1 VKIMA
6 KSAFRKKEELKQM
19 INLMTGNPVIGI
31 ANVTGIPSAQM
42 QAMKKK
48 MRGKISVKVV
58 KNTLLLMALEEIAK
72 KEHNVEKLKDEV
84 DGQTAII
91 TTNINPFKL
100 YKEMDATKTKM
111 PAKGGETAPEDI
123 MVKSGET
130 EFKPGPIVGE
140 LQKAGIPAAIEKGK
154 VMIKQ
159 DKTVVKSGEKIPKN
173 LAVVL
178 TRLGIYPLTAGFD
191 LTAVYENGMVFKSDV
206 LAVDE
211 TKLRNDMMLLSSRAF
226 SLAMHLSYLTPLTV
240 KPLITKAHDQA
251 LSLSVNLN
259 IPTKETIRIILSK
272 AYAQGLALKS
282 VIKEE

>member
-1 VKIMA
+1 MA
-6 KSAFRKKEELKQM
+6 KSASRKKEELKQI

-31 ANVTGIPSAQM
+31 ANITGIPAAQM
-42 QAMKKK
+42 QTMKKK
-48 MRGKISVKVV
+48 LRGRISVKVV
-58 KNTLLLMALEEIAK
+58 KNTLLLMALEEMAK
-72 KEHNVEKLKDEV
+72 KEHTIEKLKEVV

-154 VMIKQ
+154 VVIKQ
-159 DKTVVKSGEKIPKN
+159 DKTVVKSGEKIPRN

-211 TKLRNDMMLLSSRAF
+211 AKLRNDMILLSSRAF
-226 SLAMHLSYLTPLTV
+226 SLAMHLSYITPLTV
-240 KPLITKAHDQA
+240 KPLIIKAHYQA

-259 IPTKETIRIILSK
+259 IPTKETIKMIVSK
-272 AYAQGLALKS
+272 AYSQGLALTS

>member
-1 VKIMA
+1 MA
-6 KSAFRKKEELKQM
+6 KSASRKKEDLKQM
-19 INLMTGNPVIGI
+19 INLITGNPVTGI
-31 ANVTGIPSAQM
+31 ANITGIPAAQM

-84 DGQTAII
+84 NGQTAII
-91 TTNINPFKL
+91 ATNINPFKL

-154 VMIKQ
+154 VVIKQ
-159 DKTVVKSGEKIPKN
+159 DKIVVKSGEKIPKN

-178 TRLGIYPLTAGFD
+178 TRMGIYPLTAGFD
-191 LTAVYENGMVFKSDV
+191 LTAVYENGMIFKSDV
-206 LAVDE
+206 LEVDE

-226 SLAMHLSYLTPLTV
+226 SLAMHVSYITPLTV
-240 KPLITKAHDQA
+240 KPLITKAHAQA

-259 IPTKETIRIILSK
+259 IPTKETIQIILSK

>member
-1 VKIMA
+1 MA

-154 VMIKQ
+154 VVIKQ

-272 AYAQGLALKS
+272 AYTQGLALKS

>member
-1 VKIMA
+1 MA
-6 KSAFRKKEELKQM
+6 KSASRKKEELKQI

-31 ANVTGIPSAQM
+31 ANITGIPAAQM
-42 QAMKKK
+42 QTMKKK
-48 MRGKISVKVV
+48 LRGRISVKVV
-58 KNTLLLMALEEIAK
+58 KNTLLLMALEEMAK
-72 KEHNVEKLKDEV
+72 KEHNVEKLKEVV

-91 TTNINPFKL
+91 ATNINPFKL

-159 DKTVVKSGEKIPKN
+159 DKIVVKSGEKIPRN

-178 TRLGIYPLTAGFD
+178 TRLGIFPLTAGFD
-191 LTAVYENGMVFKSDV
+191 LTAVYENGMIFKPDV

-211 TKLRNDMMLLSSRAF
+211 VKLRNDIMLLSNQAF
-226 SLAMHLSYLTPLTV
+226 SLAMHLSYITPLTV
-240 KPLITKAHDQA
+240 KPLIIKAHDQA

-259 IPTKETIRIILSK
+259 IPTKETIKMIISK
-272 AYAQGLALKS
+272 AYSQGLALKS
-282 VIKEE
+282 IVNK

>member
-1 VKIMA
+1 MA
-6 KSAFRKKEELKQM
+6 KSASRKKEELKQI

-31 ANVTGIPSAQM
+31 ANITGIPAAQM
-42 QAMKKK
+42 QTMKKK
-48 MRGKISVKVV
+48 LRGKISVKVV
-58 KNTLLLMALEEIAK
+58 KNTLLLMALEEMAK

-91 TTNINPFKL
+91 ATNINPFKL

-154 VMIKQ
+154 VTIKQ
-159 DKTVVKSGEKIPKN
+159 DKIVVKSGEKIPRN

-178 TRLGIYPLTAGFD
+178 TRLGIFPLTAGFD
-191 LTAVYENGMVFKSDV
+191 LTAVYENGMIFKPDV
-206 LAVDE
+206 LAIDE
-211 TKLRNDMMLLSSRAF
+211 TKTRNDIMKIGAQAF
-226 SLAMHLSYLTPLTV
+226 ALAIHLSYVTPFTI
-240 KPLITKAHDQA
+240 KPLITKAHNQA

-259 IPTKETIRIILSK
+259 IPTKETIKMIVSK
-272 AYAQGLALKS
+272 AYSQGLALKS
-282 VIKEE
+282 IIKEE

>member
-1 VKIMA
+1 MA
-6 KSAFRKKEELKQM
+6 KSASRKKEELKQI

-31 ANVTGIPSAQM
+31 ANITGIPAAQM
-42 QAMKKK
+42 QTMKKK
-48 MRGKISVKVV
+48 LRGRISVKVV
-58 KNTLLLMALEEIAK
+58 KNTLLLMALEETTK
-72 KEHNVEKLKDEV
+72 KKRNIEKLKESV
-84 DGQTAII
+84 NGQTAII
-91 TTNINPFKL
+91 ATNINPFKL

-154 VMIKQ
+154 VVMKQ
-159 DKTVVKSGEKIPKN
+159 DKIVVKSGEKIPRN

-211 TKLRNDMMLLSSRAF
+211 AKLRNDMILLSSRAF
-226 SLAMHLSYLTPLTV
+226 SLAMHLSYITPLTV
-240 KPLITKAHDQA
+240 KPLIIKAHAQA

-259 IPTKETIRIILSK
+259 IPTKETIKMIVSK
-272 AYAQGLALKS
+272 AYGHGLALKL
-282 VIKEE
+282 VVRD

>member
-1 VKIMA
+1 MA

>member
-1 VKIMA
+1 MA

-31 ANVTGIPSAQM
+31 ANVTGIPAAQM
-42 QAMKKK
+42 QTMKKRL
-48 MRGKISVKVV
+48 RGKISVKVV

-154 VMIKQ
+154 VVIKQ

-272 AYAQGLALKS
+272 AYTQGLALKS

>member
-1 VKIMA
+1 MA

-19 INLMTGNPVIGI
+19 INLMTRNPVIGI

-272 AYAQGLALKS
+272 AYTQGLALKS

>member
-1 VKIMA
+1 MA
-6 KSAFRKKEELKQM
+6 KSASRKKEELKQI

-31 ANVTGIPSAQM
+31 ANITGIPAAQM
-42 QAMKKK
+42 QTMKKK
-48 MRGKISVKVV
+48 LRGRISVKVV
-58 KNTLLLMALEEIAK
+58 KNTLLLMALEEMAK
-72 KEHNVEKLKDEV
+72 KEHTIEKLKDEV

-91 TTNINPFKL
+91 ATNINPFKL

-159 DKTVVKSGEKIPKN
+159 DKIVVKSGEKIPRN

-178 TRLGIYPLTAGFD
+178 TRLGIFPLTAGFD
-191 LTAVYENGMVFKSDV
+191 LTAVYENGMIFKPDV

-211 TKLRNDMMLLSSRAF
+211 TKLRNDIMLLSNQAF
-226 SLAMHLSYLTPLTV
+226 SLAMHLSYITPLTV
-240 KPLITKAHDQA
+240 KPLITKAHAQA

-259 IPTKETIRIILSK
+259 IPTKETIKMIVSK
-272 AYAQGLALKS
+272 AYSQGLALKS
-282 VIKEE
+282 IVKE

>member
-6 KSAFRKKEELKQM
+6 KSASRKKEELKQM

-31 ANVTGIPSAQM
+31 ANITGIPAAQM
-42 QAMKKK
+42 QTMKKK
-48 MRGKISVKVV
+48 LRGRISVKVV
-58 KNTLLLMALEEIAK
+58 KNTLCLMALEEIAK
-72 KEHNVEKLKDEV
+72 KERNVGKLKDEI

-154 VMIKQ
+154 VVIKQ

-178 TRLGIYPLTAGFD
+178 TRMGIYPLTAGFD
-191 LTAVYENGMVFKSDV
+191 LTAVYENGMVFKPEI

-211 TKLRNDMMLLSSRAF
+211 TKLRNDIMLLSNQAF
-226 SLAMHLSYLTPLTV
+226 SLAMHLSYITSLTV
-240 KPLITKAHDQA
+240 KPLITKAHNQA

-259 IPTKETIRIILSK
+259 IPTKETIPIILSK
-272 AYAQGLALKS
+272 AYSQGLALKS
-282 VIKEE
+282 VVKK

>member
-1 VKIMA
+1 MA
-6 KSAFRKKEELKQM
+6 KSASRKKEELKQI

-31 ANVTGIPSAQM
+31 ANITGIPAAQM
-42 QAMKKK
+42 QTMKKK
-48 MRGKISVKVV
+48 LRGRISVKVV
-58 KNTLLLMALEEIAK
+58 KNTLLLMALEEMAK
-72 KEHNVEKLKDEV
+72 KEHTIEKLKDEV

-91 TTNINPFKL
+91 ATNINPFKL

-159 DKTVVKSGEKIPKN
+159 DKIVVKSGEKIPRN

-178 TRLGIYPLTAGFD
+178 TRLGIFPLTAGFD
-191 LTAVYENGMVFKSDV
+191 LTAVYENGMIFKSDV

-211 TKLRNDMMLLSSRAF
+211 TKLRNDIMLLSNQAF
-226 SLAMHLSYLTPLTV
+226 SLAMHLSYITPLTV
-240 KPLITKAHDQA
+240 KPLIIKAHDQA

-259 IPTKETIRIILSK
+259 IPTKETIKMIISK
-272 AYAQGLALKS
+272 AYSQGLALKS
-282 VIKEE
+282 IIKEE

>member
-1 VKIMA
+1 MA
-6 KSAFRKKEELKQM
+6 KSASRKKEDLKQM
-19 INLMTGNPVIGI
+19 INLITGNPVTGI
-31 ANVTGIPSAQM
+31 ANITGIPAAQM
-42 QAMKKK
+42 QTMKKK

-58 KNTLLLMALEEIAK
+58 KNTLLLMALEEMAK
-72 KEHNVEKLKDEV
+72 KEHNVEKLKEVV

-91 TTNINPFKL
+91 ATNINPFKL

-159 DKTVVKSGEKIPKN
+159 DKIVVKSGEKIPRN

-178 TRLGIYPLTAGFD
+178 TRLGIFPLTAGFD
-191 LTAVYENGMVFKSDV
+191 LTAVYENGMIFKPDV

-211 TKLRNDMMLLSSRAF
+211 VKLRNDIMLLSNQAF
-226 SLAMHLSYLTPLTV
+226 SLAMHLSYITPLTV
-240 KPLITKAHDQA
+240 KPLIIKAHDQA

-259 IPTKETIRIILSK
+259 IPTKETIKMIISK
-272 AYAQGLALKS
+272 AYSQGLALKS
-282 VIKEE
+282 IVNK

>member
-1 VKIMA
+1 
-6 KSAFRKKEELKQM
+6 
-19 INLMTGNPVIGI
+19 
-31 ANVTGIPSAQM
+31 
-42 QAMKKK
+42 KKK

-159 DKTVVKSGEKIPKN
+159 DKIVVKSGEKIPRN

-178 TRLGIYPLTAGFD
+178 TRLGIFPLTAGFD
-191 LTAVYENGMVFKSDV
+191 LTAVYENGLIFKPDV

-211 TKLRNDMMLLSSRAF
+211 TKLRNDIMLLSSRAF
-226 SLAMHLSYLTPLTV
+226 SLAMHLSYITPLTV
-240 KPLITKAHDQA
+240 KPLIIKAHDQA

-272 AYAQGLALKS
+272 AYSQGLALKS
-282 VIKEE
+282 IIKEE